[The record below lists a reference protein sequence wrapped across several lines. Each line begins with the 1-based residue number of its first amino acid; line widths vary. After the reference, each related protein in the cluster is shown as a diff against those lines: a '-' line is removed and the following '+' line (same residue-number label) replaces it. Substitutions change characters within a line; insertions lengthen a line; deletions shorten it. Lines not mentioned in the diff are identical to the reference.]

1 VSDFLSRVAARAVAS
16 RSVARSRSR
25 FEQLSG
31 PDAGLEIVDEEVVTT
46 VTADSAQVVPRRAA
60 ASDVAPAGAAD
71 MLPARPSG
79 DAARPA
85 VDAVPA
91 PAPVAPTRESS
102 LTAVEPVEPVHELA
116 DAPPP
121 SARPA
126 AAPEAAPLRVALPAV
141 PVTRVGTAAAPARPD
156 RRTRPVAVAA
166 AEEPAVRVHIGRLE
180 VRANL
185 QEGVREQP
193 RPEIPKAEELS
204 LKDYLR
210 GKREAR

>member
-1 VSDFLSRVAARAVAS
+1 MSDFLSRVAARAVAS

-31 PDAGLEIVDEEVVTT
+31 PDAGLEIVDEEVVAT
-46 VTADSAQVVPRRAA
+46 VTRDSAQVVPRRAA
-60 ASDVAPAGAAD
+60 ASDAAPAVAAD
-71 MLPARPSG
+71 TLPARPS
-79 DAARPA
+79 DEAARPA

-91 PAPVAPTRESS
+91 PAPVAPTREPS
-102 LTAVEPVEPVHELA
+102 LPAVEPVEPVHELPT
-116 DAPPP
+116 APPP

-126 AAPEAAPLRVALPAV
+126 AAPETVPLRAALPAV
-141 PVTRVGTAAAPARPD
+141 PVTRVAAAAPARPE

-185 QEGVREQP
+185 QERVREQP
-193 RPEIPKAEELS
+193 RPEMPKAEELS
-204 LKDYLR
+204 LSDYLR